1 VHATGHEATIAFL
14 EHGVV
19 AGRTGIWRRAWW
31 QWRRRVWDAKV
42 TGGVRAAQR
51 GAVARGGY
59 ATVMAE
65 LHASCAAITAVAPS
79 HVVHAAL
86 ANCLAIAFCRAIF
99 PPCVCEILV

>member
-65 LHASCAAITAVAPS
+65 LHASCTAITAVAPDLLRRS
-79 HVVHAAL
+79 ATRGAVASKPL
-86 ANCLAIAFCRAIF
+86 RA
-99 PPCVCEILV
+99 